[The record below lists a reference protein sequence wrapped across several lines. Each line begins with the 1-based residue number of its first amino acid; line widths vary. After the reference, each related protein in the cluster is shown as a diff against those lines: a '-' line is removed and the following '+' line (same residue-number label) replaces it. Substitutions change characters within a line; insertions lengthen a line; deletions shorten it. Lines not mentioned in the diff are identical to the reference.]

1 LLVPNFA
8 ELRRW
13 AQHKHLSFA
22 SDAEL
27 VALPEVRAKMQ
38 RRVDRVNAGFSN
50 YEQIKKIILLERE
63 LTSDSGLL
71 TPSLKI
77 RRKAV
82 NEAFAAQITQ
92 LYEEC

>member
-1 LLVPNFA
+1 MRPTPRDRIGEGRHFIGALLVPNFA

-50 YEQIKKIILLERE
+50 YEQIDR
-63 LTSDSGLL
+63 TSTGQGRTDWALWG
-71 TPSLKI
+71 
-77 RRKAV
+77 R
-82 NEAFAAQITQ
+82 
-92 LYEEC
+92 